1 MDLSDL
7 FKEDRA
13 NQPTTDGYQDQ
24 SCFYI
29 NFSFLI
35 VPSYLINL
43 KIFHSLFVW
52 LKVSSLCTDGDTE
65 QTVVWS
71 FSWMD
76 KYLSSNTSCLLPII
90 NSVNLA

>member
-13 NQPTTDGYQDQ
+13 NQPTTDEYQDQ

-43 KIFHSLFVW
+43 KILKFFILSLYGWRLV
-52 LKVSSLCTDGDTE
+52 VSAQMVTLNRRLCGPSPGWISASHRTHPACY
-65 QTVVWS
+65 Q
-71 FSWMD
+71 
-76 KYLSSNTSCLLPII
+76 
-90 NSVNLA
+90 